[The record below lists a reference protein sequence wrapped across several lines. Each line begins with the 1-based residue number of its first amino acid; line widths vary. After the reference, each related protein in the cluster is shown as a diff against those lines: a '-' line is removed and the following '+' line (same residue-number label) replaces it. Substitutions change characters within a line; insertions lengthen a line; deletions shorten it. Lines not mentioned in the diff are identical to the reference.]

1 MLIVSKYKL
10 SVNLGRYKHQTKTFT
25 KIWSWLA
32 DDSYTTGFRYECS
45 ARWFKRPAS
54 RHFSKQHSRAIQW
67 SIYEYVKYSWSVGSF
82 NLQACRRLTRNF
94 IMTYLGQI
102 VQTLSHC
109 YVSIYELPWKLNLSC
124 MLIFWTNFWD
134 GNSVNV
140 YIYDYKIFKIL

>member
-1 MLIVSKYKL
+1 MLIVSKHKL

-109 YVSIYELPWKLNLSC
+109 YVSIYELPKIKSKLYVNILNKLLRWKFC
-124 MLIFWTNFWD
+124 EY
-134 GNSVNV
+134 V
-140 YIYDYKIFKIL
+140 YIRCYKIFKIL